1 MNGGSAMNG
10 VRGVARCITC
20 SLVAVCAA
28 AAAAPAHPGSGIVVD
43 RQGRVF
49 FVDTGGGVFRIGA
62 GGDLVRQ
69 SGPTY
74 HWLALDSAGRFA
86 ATRMPSLP
94 QSDLQAVGSD
104 PSLILSSD
112 FPLAVGGDGALYF
125 PELGTD
131 TRLRLMRMPPSGQRA
146 AFATLPASTADGPLR
161 WLNGVAA
168 GPDGAIYVTD
178 DRAVRRV
185 DRNGVLTTVVEGV
198 TVTECVR
205 PPGYDERLGPGLRGL
220 DITPAGAVLVAATAC
235 SALLRVTPRGTV
247 AVVLRSPAPWAPT
260 GVALGGGDAY
270 VLEYLHTA
278 SDDRREWLPRV
289 KKVSATGAVSLMA
302 EVTAR

>member
-1 MNGGSAMNG
+1 MDGI
-10 VRGVARCITC
+10 RGVARRVTC
-20 SLVAVCAA
+20 SLVVACAA
-28 AAAAPAHPGSGIVVD
+28 AAPAPAHPGSGIVVD

-62 GGDLVRQ
+62 GGELVRQ
-69 SGPTY
+69 MGPAY
-74 HWLALDSAGRFA
+74 HWLALDADGRFA
-86 ATRMPSLP
+86 ATRMPPLP
-94 QSDLQAVGSD
+94 GSDLQAVGSD
-104 PSLILSSD
+104 PTLILSSD

-125 PELGTD
+125 PELGAD
-131 TRLRLMRMPPSGQRA
+131 ERLRLMRMPPSGKRA
-146 AFATLPASTADGPLR
+146 VFVTLPASTADGPLR

-185 DRNGVLTTVVEGV
+185 DRSGALTTVVEGV
-198 TVTECVR
+198 TVPECVR

-220 DITPAGAVLVAATAC
+220 DVAPDGVVLVAATAC
-235 SALLRVTPRGTV
+235 SALLRVTPQGAV
-247 AVVLRSPAPWAPT
+247 SVVLRSPASWAPT
-260 GVALGGGDAY
+260 GVALAGGDAY

-289 KKVSATGAVSLMA
+289 RKVSATGAVSPVV